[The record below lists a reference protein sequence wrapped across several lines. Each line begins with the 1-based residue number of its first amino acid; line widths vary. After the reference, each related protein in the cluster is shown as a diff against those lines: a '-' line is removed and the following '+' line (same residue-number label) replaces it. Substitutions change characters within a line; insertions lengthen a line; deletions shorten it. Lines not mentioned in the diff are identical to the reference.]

1 MPSRVTRNSARG
13 AHPLA
18 SFRDTPLTHVRM
30 LYNTFVKV
38 LFAHRTVGDMHWT
51 DDETTSEIYIS
62 DESPV
67 NGDIV
72 GMRPCI
78 SFTRSAVQFYS
89 LGMDDMMSYDFE
101 TGQKTKGVL
110 VPGVM
115 SINCCSR
122 VDLESENIAFWVA
135 ENLWILREKLMGTA
149 AFFEIGRQP
158 QVSAPSSAEGIVTGD
173 CGREFYCTTV
183 SSPFQFSR
191 TSQFTPL
198 NRQVVNELALAIQA
212 RVQPLQCRGQGLGP
226 VASPNGDVPLSFQM
240 AQPNSFYP
248 EASDA
253 RGRTPDFSGQ
263 SAPEPPLQPHPL
275 NPAMQ
280 VRVRAVRPFRAA
292 VRPPMMGGR
301 SIPIAE
307 HDCVESETSPPFR
320 TKV

>member
-13 AHPLA
+13 AHQLA
-18 SFRDTPLTHVRM
+18 SLRDTPLTHVRM

-38 LFAHRTVGDMHWT
+38 LFARRPMGDMHWT
-51 DDETTSEIYIS
+51 DDENSEVYIS
-62 DESPV
+62 DETPV
-67 NGDIV
+67 DGNIV

-101 TGQKTKGVL
+101 TGQKRKGVL
-110 VPGVM
+110 VPGMM

-122 VDLESENIAFWVA
+122 AQLESENIAFWVA
-135 ENLWILREKLMGTA
+135 EHLWILREELMGTA
-149 AFFEIGRQP
+149 AFFEIGRQA
-158 QVSAPSSAEGIVTGD
+158 QVSAPSSAEGIITGD
-173 CGREFYCTTV
+173 NGKEYYCTTV
-183 SSPFQFSR
+183 TSPFQLPR

-198 NRQVVNELALAIQA
+198 NREIVNEIALRIQA
-212 RVQPLQCRGQGLGP
+212 HTLPLQCRGQGLGP
-226 VASPNGDVPLSFQM
+226 AASPNGDIPVSFRM
-240 AQPNSFYP
+240 DQPNSFYP

-253 RGRTPDFSGQ
+253 RGATPNFTGDL
-263 SAPEPPLQPHPL
+263 PPTPALQPHPL
-275 NPAMQ
+275 NPALQ
-280 VRVRAVRPFRAA
+280 VRVRAARPFRAA
-292 VRPPMMGGR
+292 VRQPTMGGR

>member
-13 AHPLA
+13 AHPL
-18 SFRDTPLTHVRM
+18 SSSRDTPLTHVRL

-38 LFAHRTVGDMHWT
+38 LYAHRPVGDMHWC
-51 DDETTSEIYIS
+51 DDESSDIYIS

-67 NGDIV
+67 HGDII
-72 GMRPCI
+72 GMRPCV

-101 TGQKTKGVL
+101 TGKKTKGVL
-110 VPGVM
+110 IPGVM

-122 VDLESENIAFWVA
+122 VDLESENMAFWIA

-158 QVSAPSSAEGIVTGD
+158 QVSAVSSAEGIISGD
-173 CGREFYCTTV
+173 SGKEYYCTTV
-183 SSPFQFSR
+183 SSPFQFPR

-198 NRQVVNELALAIQA
+198 NREIVNEIALS
-212 RVQPLQCRGQGLGP
+212 VQTRTRSLQCQGLGHGP
-226 VASPNGDVPLSFQM
+226 AASPNGDIPLGFHM
-240 AQPNSFYP
+240 EQPDSFYP

-253 RGRTPDFSGQ
+253 RGRAPDFSGTLPP
-263 SAPEPPLQPHPL
+263 APALQPHPL

-280 VRVRAVRPFRAA
+280 VSVRAARPFRAA
-292 VRPPMMGGR
+292 LRPPSMGGR

-307 HDCVESETSPPFR
+307 HDCVESVTSPPFR